1 MTEIEKTEGEIKVLQ
16 AKLELLKEME
26 KHKPPCEKA
35 FKRVYGYY
43 QEVCE
48 RSIWIAFK
56 KGYDASKEDCKV
68 GEYQP
73 TPQKSEKEQRTKSP
87 VEECYKDW
95 WGQYPET
102 GTWDSFDDKRW
113 QGFQAGYEFAYAIS
127 TAKEV
132 MEKVQEEQ
140 KWDAV
145 RESVKWCE
153 EHPDESVEDY
163 LTPQERGDRIHKEVE
178 NEIEKLQ
185 EKNWYVAEENDWKT
199 VALLFGKKLPV
210 IPPYGYD
217 ELSPNAWYMWVVFNY
232 DYYIKQRDIE
242 SGRYPTPPQTPEQ
255 IEKSLRKAFKKVQQ
269 TEEWKETQ
277 RKIDAPKES

>member
-1 MTEIEKTEGEIKVLQ
+1 MAFNNEIEKTKGEIKVLQ

-26 KHKPPCEKA
+26 KHK
-35 FKRVYGYY
+35 
-43 QEVCE
+43 
-48 RSIWIAFK
+48 
-56 KGYDASKEDCKV
+56 
-68 GEYQP
+68 
-73 TPQKSEKEQRTKSP
+73 TP

-132 MEKVQEEQ
+132 MEKIQEEQ

-153 EHPDESVEDY
+153 QHPDESVEEY
-163 LTPQERGDRIHKEVE
+163 LKPHTPEKT
-178 NEIEKLQ
+178 EKL
-185 EKNWYVAEENDWKT
+185 
-199 VALLFGKKLPV
+199 
-210 IPPYGYD
+210 
-217 ELSPNAWYMWVVFNY
+217 
-232 DYYIKQRDIE
+232 
-242 SGRYPTPPQTPEQ
+242 
-255 IEKSLRKAFKKVQQ
+255 LREAFQKVQQ

-277 RKIDAPKES
+277 RKIDAPKESWMNKPVEEPKPMDDAIDRLLEKYKSQKLWNMIRNELGYSIDCCDEIVDLVEKWLPKEQSAEGSQNTFAIDATEGFNHCLNKIKGTLR